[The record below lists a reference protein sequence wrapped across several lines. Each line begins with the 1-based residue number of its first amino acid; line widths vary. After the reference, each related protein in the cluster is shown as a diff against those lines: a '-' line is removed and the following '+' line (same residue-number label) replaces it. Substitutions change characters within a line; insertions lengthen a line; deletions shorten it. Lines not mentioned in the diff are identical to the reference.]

1 MTFLRKTE
9 ADPADETSTA
19 DFGTSAETA
28 EYIEDMAHQLERL
41 AARSKL
47 TRLRELLSEARK
59 EARRRAF
66 G

>member
-1 MTFLRKTE
+1 MSFLRKPETI
-9 ADPADETSTA
+9 PADETSTV

-28 EYIEDMAHQLERL
+28 EYIEDMARQLERL

-47 TRLRELLSEARK
+47 TRLRELLSEARQ